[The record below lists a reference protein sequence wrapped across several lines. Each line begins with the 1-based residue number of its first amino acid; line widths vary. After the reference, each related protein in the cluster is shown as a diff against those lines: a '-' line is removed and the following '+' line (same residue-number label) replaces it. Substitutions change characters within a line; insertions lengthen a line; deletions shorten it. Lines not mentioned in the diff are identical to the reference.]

1 MYVHGKIILQIL
13 PKIITLYVRACLDDP
28 ASILDQFQ
36 IEGKPGSRGG
46 IPRSA
51 GVVDA
56 ETSFFRYFGNN
67 PLSWWQPEKW
77 SEHSFQRKTLK
88 KPGQVI

>member
-13 PKIITLYVRACLDDP
+13 PKIITLLVRASLDDP

-46 IPRSA
+46 ESQESLVEEALMLLTLRHPSSDPQIL
-51 GVVDA
+51 
-56 ETSFFRYFGNN
+56 YHGNN
-67 PLSWWQPEKW
+67 
-77 SEHSFQRKTLK
+77 LK
-88 KPGQVI
+88 FE